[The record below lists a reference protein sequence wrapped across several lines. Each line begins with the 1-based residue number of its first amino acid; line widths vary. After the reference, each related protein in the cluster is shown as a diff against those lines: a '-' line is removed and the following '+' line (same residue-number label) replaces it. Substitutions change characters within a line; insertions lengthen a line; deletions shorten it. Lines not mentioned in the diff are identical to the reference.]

1 MKRVFHGVISIFM
14 LAVLNVL
21 SLGIHAAAALP
32 MSMGHSMGTSH
43 QTSSSNCF
51 TICTTATLHKEEA
64 VKDRDKDED
73 DKPQPPFYV
82 QLQSAPILG
91 IKKQHDQETRFAT
104 DREPPPDSVPAY
116 IKLNVFRA

>member
-1 MKRVFHGVISIFM
+1 M

-32 MSMGHSMGTSH
+32 MNMGHSMGASH

-51 TICTTATLHKEEA
+51 TICTTATLYKEEA
-64 VKDRDKDED
+64 VKDEDKDED

-82 QLQSAPILG
+82 QLQASPILG
-91 IKKQHDQETRFAT
+91 IKEQHDQETRLAI
-104 DREPPPDSVPAY
+104 DREPPDSVPAY
-116 IKLNVFRA
+116 IKLTVFGA